1 MKIGLDIDGVIF
13 DSENEIRIQ
22 AELDDLLKYKGR
34 GVEHPEE
41 FWEVD
46 RYNWTDEQ
54 LIEFRSSMREILE
67 RAHLMPG
74 AKRILDMLKKDGHE
88 LIVNTARGRV
98 GPSVEECMEQ
108 FKSYDLEFDKC
119 YWKVDD
125 KAEIYKKENIDL
137 MIDDSPI
144 HCKKLV
150 ENKIKTLYF
159 RDVNREKLEENEY
172 LKEVNHWGEIYRYI
186 YNLSMEEK

>member
-22 AELDDLLKYKGR
+22 AELDDLLKYKKN

-41 FWEVD
+41 FWEEH

-54 LIEFRSSMREILE
+54 LIEFRSNMREILG
-67 RAHLMPG
+67 RANLMPG
-74 AKRILDMLKKDGHE
+74 AKRILDMLKKEGHE
-88 LIVNTARGRV
+88 LIVITARAIV
-98 GPSVEECMEQ
+98 GPSVEECIEQ
-108 FKSYDLEFDKC
+108 FKKYDLEFDKC
-119 YWKVDD
+119 YWKVED
-125 KAEIYKKENIDL
+125 KVEVCKKEKIDI

-144 HCKKLV
+144 HCEKLV

-159 RDVNREKLEENEY
+159 RDVNRKKLEENEY
-172 LKEVNHWGEIYRYI
+172 LKEVNHWGEVYRYI
-186 YNLSMEEK
+186 YNLSMEGK

>member
-1 MKIGLDIDGVIF
+1 MKIGIDIDGVVF

-22 AELDDLLKYKGR
+22 AELDDLLKYKR
-34 GVEHPEE
+34 NGVDNPKK
-41 FWEVD
+41 FWEID
-46 RYNWTDEQ
+46 RYNWTEEQ
-54 LIEFRSSMREILE
+54 LIEFRSGMKEILE
-67 RAHLMPG
+67 RSHLMPG
-74 AKRILDMLKKDGHE
+74 AKRILGMLKKDGHE
-88 LIVNTARGRV
+88 LVIITARGIV
-98 GPSVEECMEQ
+98 GPSIEECIEEL
-108 FKSYDLEFDKC
+108 KSYGIAFDKC

-125 KAEIYKKENIDL
+125 KAEICKKESIDL

-150 ENKIKTLYF
+150 ENKIRTLYF

-172 LKEVNHWGEIYRYI
+172 LKEVNHWGEIYRHI

>member
-22 AELDDLLKYKGR
+22 AELDDLLKYKR
-34 GVEHPEE
+34 NGVDHPEE
-41 FWEVD
+41 FWEKD
-46 RYNWTDEQ
+46 RYNWTEKQ
-54 LIEFRSSMREILE
+54 LIEFRSNMKEILE
-67 RAHLMPG
+67 RSHLMPG
-74 AKRILDMLKKDGHE
+74 AKRILDILKKEGHE
-88 LIVNTARGRV
+88 LIVITARGIV
-98 GPSVEECMEQ
+98 GPSIEECIEQ
-108 FKSYDLEFDKC
+108 FKKYDLEFDKC

-125 KAEIYKKENIDL
+125 KVEVCKKEKIDL

-144 HCKKLV
+144 HCKRLV

-159 RDVNREKLEENEY
+159 RDVNRKKLEENEY

-186 YNLSMEEK
+186 YNLNMEGK

>member
-1 MKIGLDIDGVIF
+1 MKIGIDVDGVIF

-22 AELDDLLKYKGR
+22 AELDDLLKYKGN
-34 GVEHPEE
+34 GVEHPEK

-46 RYNWTDEQ
+46 RYNWTDKQ
-54 LIEFRSSMREILE
+54 LTEFRSNMKEILE
-67 RAHLMPG
+67 RANLMPG
-74 AKRILDMLKKDGHE
+74 AKRIIDMLKKEGHE
-88 LIVNTARGRV
+88 LIVITARGKI
-98 GPSVEECMEQ
+98 GPSVEECIEE
-108 FKSYDLEFDKC
+108 FESYGLEFDKC
-119 YWKVDD
+119 YWKADNKV
-125 KAEIYKKENIDL
+125 EICKKENINL

-144 HCKKLV
+144 HCKSLV